1 LIFPLD
7 VISITSRVD
16 AFIAKYHGAMSRTIS
31 LLAALGGTW
40 LWYGGVRLASRLA
53 EPMLSSQRI
62 LFAGLGAVLPLPTR
76 VFLTLDDL
84 HVPLLAAM
92 VTTVLLIFI
101 ERIFQSA
108 VHRDLVHCL
117 VLTLLIGYSA
127 FSTVAILVA
136 LGNIIEKIR

>member
-16 AFIAKYHGAMSRTIS
+16 AFIAKYHGAMSRTFS
-31 LLAALGGTW
+31 FLAALGGTW

-62 LFAGLGAVLPLPTR
+62 LFAGLCA
-76 VFLTLDDL
+76 FLIL
-84 HVPLLAAM
+84 
-92 VTTVLLIFI
+92 I

-117 VLTLLIGYSA
+117 VLTLFIGYSA
-127 FSTVAILVA
+127 FSTGAILVA